1 MAGATSPEAM
11 TPQQLRK
18 LIRLAGREPVER
30 DTLYNVVP
38 ERTPQPPLIPLA
50 PAAARIAATPSL
62 TRN

>member
-30 DTLYNVVP
+30 DTLYNVV
-38 ERTPQPPLIPLA
+38 A
-50 PAAARIAATPSL
+50 S
-62 TRN
+62 